1 MAVTA
6 DEVIALAK
14 NTAALKPEQLEK
26 ILKFAPKMGQADLD
40 NVHKLVTDVKKAEE
54 GVKEELAV
62 RQEVDAQYKVFK
74 KEKTMEEL
82 HAAEGAAQ
90 AEDEKAAEGLI
101 NNI

>member
-14 NTAALKPEQLEK
+14 NTTALKPDQLEK
-26 ILKFAPKMGQADLD
+26 ILKFAPKMAQADLD
-40 NVHKLVTDVKKAEE
+40 NVYKLVTDVKKAEE
-54 GVKEELAV
+54 GVKEELGV
-62 RQEVDAQYKVFK
+62 RKEVEAQYKVFK
-74 KEKTMEEL
+74 KEKTMNEL

-90 AEDEKAAEGLI
+90 AEDEQTADKLI